1 MKKYSN
7 FKKHS
12 RYQQYSGMTTPTF
25 CMELVTW
32 ETDEI
37 LCLSHNLHSVAVKNP
52 AMPDNG
58 LGMTSLNFKIAKQ
71 YLLYKWNTPHRPKL
85 TH

>member
-1 MKKYSN
+1 
-7 FKKHS
+7 
-12 RYQQYSGMTTPTF
+12 MTTPTF

-37 LCLSHNLHSVAVKNP
+37 LCLPHNQHSVAVKNP

-58 LGMTSLNFKIAKQ
+58 LGMTSLNFKHCKTIFTLQVEHTTQAKTDPLKFHLHVIQ
-71 YLLYKWNTPHRPKL
+71 KQ
-85 TH
+85 